1 MDRMVGTV
9 VRGLRAPIISKGDD
23 IVQITVDTVIKASEC
38 EGFSFRDK
46 DIVGLT
52 EAIVARAQGNYADIE
67 QIASDVKEKF
77 SCDTVGLIF
86 PILSRN
92 RFAICLKGI
101 ARAFKKIYLMFSYP
115 SDEVGNPLVDYD
127 LLDKEGI
134 NPWTDILTEDEF
146 RKCFKDIRHVF
157 TGVDYIKYY
166 SDIIRE
172 EGCEAEVILQII
184 PSAF

>member
-92 RFAICLKGI
+92 RFEYALRELPGH
-101 ARAFKKIYLMFSYP
+101 LMFSYP

-134 NPWTDILTEDEF
+134 NPWTDIL
-146 RKCFKDIRHVF
+146 
-157 TGVDYIKYY
+157 
-166 SDIIRE
+166 
-172 EGCEAEVILQII
+172 
-184 PSAF
+184 